1 MLGMKNYMSLLILL
15 VLLNSCYKEEKT
27 IVTVLVKDEN
37 GQPLHNA
44 EVRLFAE
51 PTSTS
56 ESTVISDYINFS
68 NERGEVFFN
77 LTNIYQPGQTGVGVL
92 SVEGKLN
99 SLFGTN
105 IVNIEQE
112 KNNIAQLVLY

>member
-1 MLGMKNYMSLLILL
+1 MR
-15 VLLNSCYKEEKT
+15 E
-27 IVTVLVKDEN
+27 VK
-37 GQPLHNA
+37 
-44 EVRLFAE
+44 F
-51 PTSTS
+51 
-56 ESTVISDYINFS
+56 
-68 NERGEVFFN
+68 FFN

-112 KNNIAQLVLY
+112 KNNIVQLVLY

>member
-1 MLGMKNYMSLLILL
+1 MKNFISLLFLIVFLS
-15 VLLNSCYKEEKT
+15 SCYKEKKT

-37 GQPLHNA
+37 GQSLQNA

-56 ESTVISDYINFS
+56 ENNLINDYKNFS
-68 NERGEVFFN
+68 NAKGEVFFN

-92 SVEGKLN
+92 ALEGKLN

-105 IVNIEQE
+105 IVSIEQE
-112 KNNIAQLVLY
+112 KNNIVQLILY